1 MYDLSVCWMVL
12 SIILCNSASFTPSD
26 EQEADVID
34 VRVPEHAAPGE
45 ILGTVLADP
54 SGFHDFRIVE
64 DGANGLFV
72 IDPVNSQLS
81 VANKN
86 ALPAVTDDAFTL
98 QIEGTESKADDSEL
112 QEDFAA
118 SLLDSGI
125 PAEELA
131 QLLRSKKLFRV
142 RIRLIDVPEP
152 PLITEQHFSIADNS
166 FPGSV
171 VGTVIALD
179 PDATDFL
186 TFTLTAGNDPPLFQL
201 DSVTGVLRIS
211 DTATL
216 DYNLTPRHQIGIRVT
231 DSSGFSSETTIVV
244 DVVNTVVP
252 EVAQPELE
260 PDSIVVLPEVALL
273 PPVSEPKISAPSTTS
288 DETLETPAEVNSAV
302 VVATV
307 ESASTTENSEQ
318 MVAAATQLPGS
329 VSLIQLSWICGVVFA
344 VGLILGSIVSIVCL
358 RLRGSRA
365 VDNKESSE
373 PVGKPVETI
382 SGDQLANDELPH
394 PNGQGNLSEVE
405 SEHCLSDEQLLLIQ
419 VQQLQKQLQ
428 VRDDIAHKSLSLGQ
442 LAQDQATLIE
452 LLQQELQDCREELER
467 VAAASEVD
475 GQSTKMIQLLKS
487 EVEQRNL
494 LITSLR
500 DQLDTLV
507 TSPVTAV
514 SAVCDGTQTMT
525 TAVQLATVNSSGT
538 EAAAPFNAEVDLRAE
553 LAELFDL
560 QKRNLQ
566 SGGGSVENPSAT
578 GPQHDPSD
586 NSSNGGGA
594 AENRLH
600 DPKTA
605 QPELAT
611 VDTDYDEYIRRYM
624 SNLLNKKDYEP
635 SVAAEVKAPEPSKID
650 SATETEGD
658 RRVADRRSTSER
670 RDSDGPGTVASV
682 RPRFDS
688 EALRDKTNSF
698 RQIALHSVEQ
708 ALASH
713 VKRKARL
720 GLITRMVLLAA
731 LLTGTIL
738 VVSAN
743 ALSAIKLPPLNW
755 LMGLLV
761 VLSTAELVIRIRAV
775 KTRSKLPPNPNTTN

>member
-1 MYDLSVCWMVL
+1 MYDLSVCWMLL
-12 SIILCNSASFTPSD
+12 SIILCNSAPFAPASPRFV
-26 EQEADVID
+26 EQESGVID
-34 VRVPEHAAPGE
+34 LRVPEHAAPGE

-72 IDPVNSQLS
+72 IDPVSSQLS
-81 VANKN
+81 VSDSR
-86 ALPAVTDDAFTL
+86 ALPGVKADAFTL
-98 QIEGTESKADDSEL
+98 QIEGTLSRTDDSGL

-125 PAEELA
+125 SAEELA
-131 QLLRSKKLFRV
+131 QLLRPKKLFHV

-152 PLITEQHFSIADNS
+152 PLITEQHFSVAENS
-166 FPGSV
+166 LPGSV
-171 VGTVIALD
+171 VGTVFALD

-186 TFTLTAGNDPPLFQL
+186 TFTLTTGNDPPLFQL
-201 DSVTGVLRIS
+201 DALTGVLSIS

-216 DYNLTPRHQIGIRVT
+216 DYNLVPRHQLGVRVT
-231 DSSGFSSETTIVV
+231 DSAGFTSETTIVV
-244 DVVNTVVP
+244 EVVDVVVDVVEVVDVVDVVDSVVP
-252 EVAQPELE
+252 EVNEPELE
-260 PDSIVVLPEVALL
+260 PESGAVLPEVAVS
-273 PPVSEPKISAPSTTS
+273 PPVEELEISSA
-288 DETLETPAEVNSAV
+288 LTPDQPEQVEAV
-302 VVATV
+302 SRAWPDT
-307 ESASTTENSEQ
+307 
-318 MVAAATQLPGS
+318 
-329 VSLIQLSWICGVVFA
+329 VSLIQLAWICGIAFA
-344 VGLILGSIVSIVCL
+344 VGLILGSIVSVVWM
-358 RLRGSRA
+358 RSRTSTA
-365 VDNKESSE
+365 VDSKESSE
-373 PVGKPVETI
+373 LASKPLETV
-382 SGDQLANDELPH
+382 SEDQPDEGNLPCL
-394 PNGQGNLSEVE
+394 NGQGDLSECE
-405 SEHCLSDEQLLLIQ
+405 PEHGVSDEQLLLIQ
-419 VQQLQKQLQ
+419 VQQLQRQLQ

-507 TSPVTAV
+507 TAGPVPVV
-514 SAVCDGTQTMT
+514 SDVCDSTQTMT
-525 TAVQLATVNSSGT
+525 AAVQLASVASSGT
-538 EAAAPFNAEVDLRAE
+538 DTATPFNAEVDLRAE

-560 QKRNLQ
+560 QKRSLQ
-566 SGGGSVENPSAT
+566 SGAAAVENQQTT
-578 GPQHDPSD
+578 GLQRDPSD
-586 NSSNGGGA
+586 SRSNGGA

-600 DPKTA
+600 DPTAA
-605 QPELAT
+605 QPEL
-611 VDTDYDEYIRRYM
+611 DTDYDEYIRRYM

-635 SVAAEVKAPEPSKID
+635 PVAVDVKAPAPLKIASGAEID
-650 SATETEGD
+650 ED
-658 RRVADRRSTSER
+658 RRVADRRGNADR
-670 RDSDGPGTVASV
+670 RDSDGPGNTASV
-682 RPRFDS
+682 RPRFDP

-698 RQIALHSVEQ
+698 RQIALQSVEQ

-731 LLTGTIL
+731 LLIGTIL

-743 ALSAIKLPPLNW
+743 ALSAIQLPPLNW

-761 VLSTAELVIRIRAV
+761 VLSTAELIIRIRAV
-775 KTRSKLPPNPNTTN
+775 KAHSKLPPTPRKDNQLDSATPG